1 MEEQRENTGCDRG
14 PRGRFA
20 AGNRI
25 GKGSAVPRKAA
36 KFREAL
42 FSAVSVKDFRAVA
55 KTLIK
60 EALDGRGW
68 AVKLL
73 FAYLLGAPVA
83 LDVAEQL
90 SEIEKRLNER
100 EQL

>member
-14 PRGRFA
+14 PGGLFA
-20 AGNRI
+20 PGNKI

-60 EALDGRGW
+60 EALAGRGW

-73 FAYLLGAPVA
+73 FSYLLGEPQPF
-83 LDVAEQL
+83 DIDEQL
-90 SEIEKRLNER
+90 RQIEERLKER
-100 EQL
+100 G